1 MSRTVYVNGE
11 YLPEEQAKVSVF
23 DRGFLFA
30 DGIYEVSSVLDHKL
44 VDNAAHL
51 ARMRRSLGELDMPS
65 PATDEQIVAIQ
76 NELIARNDLEEGVVY
91 LQITRGVADRDFA
104 YPAAGVLPSLVM
116 FTQAR
121 AVADNPTAERGISV
135 ISLPEIRWQRRD
147 IKTVGL
153 LAASMA
159 KQAALNAG
167 ADDAWMVEDGLVTE
181 GSSNNAYI
189 VTTDGV
195 LVTRQLGTEI
205 LHGITR
211 AAVLR
216 LSHEENV
223 PVEERP
229 FSLDEAYAATE
240 AFITSASTFVMPVV
254 KIDGRVIG
262 NGEPGPVARKLRA
275 VYIEAARSRP
285 DL

>member
-11 YLPEEQAKVSVF
+11 YLPEDHAKISVF

-30 DGIYEVSSVLDHKL
+30 DGIYEVSSVLDGKL
-44 VDNAAHL
+44 LDNAAHL
-51 ARMRRSLGELDMPS
+51 ARMRRSLRELEMPS
-65 PATDEQIVAIQ
+65 PASDEQIVTVQ
-76 NELIARNDLEEGVVY
+76 QELIARNDLQEGVVY
-91 LQITRGVADRDFA
+91 LQITRGAADRDFA
-104 YPAAGVLPSLVM
+104 YPTDAQPSLVV

-121 AVADNPTAERGISV
+121 AIVDSPAARRGISV
-135 ISLPEIRWQRRD
+135 VSMPDIRWQRRD

-167 ADDAWMVEDGLVTE
+167 ADDAWLVEDGLVTE

-189 VTTDGV
+189 VTADGV
-195 LVTRQLGTEI
+195 LVTRHLSNEI

-216 LSHEENV
+216 LSREDNV
-223 PVEERP
+223 TVEERA
-229 FSLDEAYAATE
+229 FSLDEAHAASE

-254 KIDGRVIG
+254 KIDDQIIG
-262 NGEPGPVARKLRA
+262 TGKPGPVSQRLRELY
-275 VYIEAARSRP
+275 VDAARNGP
-285 DL
+285 HP

>member
-11 YLPEEQAKVSVF
+11 YLPEAQAKISVF

-30 DGIYEVSSVLDHKL
+30 DGIYEVSSVLDGKL
-44 VDNAAHL
+44 LDNAAHL
-51 ARMRRSLGELDMPS
+51 VRMRRSLRELDMPS
-65 PATDEQIVAIQ
+65 PATDEQIAAVQ
-76 NELIARNDLEEGVVY
+76 QELIARNDLDEGVVY
-91 LQITRGVADRDFA
+91 LQITRGAADRDFA
-104 YPAAGVLPSLVM
+104 YPADAQPSLVM

-121 AVADNPTAERGISV
+121 AIVDSPAARRGISV
-135 ISLPEIRWQRRD
+135 ISMTDIRWQRRD

-167 ADDAWMVEDGLVTE
+167 ADDAWLVEDGLVTE

-189 VTTDGV
+189 VTADGV
-195 LVTRQLGTEI
+195 LVTRHLSNEI

-216 LSHEENV
+216 LSREDNV
-223 PVEERP
+223 TVEERA
-229 FSLDEAYAATE
+229 FSLDEAYAASE

-254 KIDGRVIG
+254 KIDDQVIG
-262 NGEPGPVARKLRA
+262 TGEPGPTAIRLRELYIDTARQ
-275 VYIEAARSRP
+275 SP
-285 DL
+285 HP

>member
-11 YLPEEQAKVSVF
+11 YLPEAQAKISIF

-30 DGIYEVSSVLDHKL
+30 DGIYEVSSVLDGKL
-44 VDNAAHL
+44 LDNAAHL
-51 ARMRRSLGELDMPS
+51 ARMRRSLRELEMPS
-65 PATDEQIVAIQ
+65 PATDEQIAAVQ
-76 NELIARNDLEEGVVY
+76 QELIARNDLHEGVVY
-91 LQITRGVADRDFA
+91 LQITRGAADRDFA
-104 YPAAGVLPSLVM
+104 YPADAQPSLVM

-121 AVADNPTAERGISV
+121 AIVDSPAARRGISV
-135 ISLPEIRWQRRD
+135 VSMQDIRWQRRD

-167 ADDAWMVEDGLVTE
+167 ADDAWLVEDGLVTE

-189 VTTDGV
+189 VTADGV
-195 LVTRQLGTEI
+195 LVTRHLSNEI

-216 LSHEENV
+216 LSREDNMT
-223 PVEERP
+223 VEERA
-229 FSLDEAYAATE
+229 FSLDEAYAASE

-254 KIDGRVIG
+254 KIDDQVIG
-262 NGEPGPVARKLRA
+262 TGEPGPVSQRLRELY
-275 VYIEAARSRP
+275 VDAARGDP
-285 DL
+285 PT

>member
-11 YLPEEQAKVSVF
+11 YLPEAQAKISVF

-30 DGIYEVSSVLDHKL
+30 DGIYEVSSVLDGKL
-44 VDNAAHL
+44 LDNAAHL
-51 ARMRRSLGELDMPS
+51 VRMRRSLRELDMPS
-65 PATDEQIVAIQ
+65 PATDERIAAVQQ
-76 NELIARNDLEEGVVY
+76 ELIARNDLDEGVVY
-91 LQITRGVADRDFA
+91 LQITRGAADRDFA
-104 YPAAGVLPSLVM
+104 YPADAQPSLVM

-121 AVADNPTAERGISV
+121 AIVDSPAARRGISV
-135 ISLPEIRWQRRD
+135 ISMTDIRWQRRD

-167 ADDAWMVEDGLVTE
+167 ADDAWLVEDGLVTE

-189 VTTDGV
+189 VTADGV
-195 LVTRQLGTEI
+195 LVTRHLSNEI

-216 LSHEENV
+216 LSREDNV
-223 PVEERP
+223 TVEERA
-229 FSLDEAYAATE
+229 FSLDEAYAASE

-254 KIDGRVIG
+254 KIDDQVIG
-262 NGEPGPVARKLRA
+262 TGEPGPTAIRLRELYIDTARQ
-275 VYIEAARSRP
+275 SP
-285 DL
+285 DP

>member
-11 YLPEEQAKVSVF
+11 YLLETQAKISVF

-30 DGIYEVSSVLDHKL
+30 DGIYEVSSVLDGKL
-44 VDNAAHL
+44 IDNVAHL
-51 ARMRRSLGELDMPS
+51 VRMRRSMRELDMPS
-65 PATDEQIVAIQ
+65 PATDEQISAIQ
-76 NELIARNDLEEGVVY
+76 RELVARNQLREGALY
-91 LQITRGVADRDFA
+91 LQVTRGAADRDFA
-104 YPAAGVLPSLVM
+104 YPSDPQPSLVM

-121 AVADNPTAERGISV
+121 SIVDSPAAARGISV
-135 ISLPEIRWQRRD
+135 VSIPDIRWQRRD

-167 ADDAWMVEDGLVTE
+167 ADDAWLIEDGLVTE

-189 VTTDGV
+189 VTASGV
-195 LVTRQLGTEI
+195 LVTRHLSNQI

-216 LSHEENV
+216 LSKEDDV
-223 PVEERP
+223 PVEERA
-229 FSLDEAYAATE
+229 FTLDEAYAANE
-240 AFITSASTFVMPVV
+240 AFITSASAFVMPVV
-254 KIDGRVIG
+254 KIDSHTIG
-262 NGEPGPVARKLRA
+262 SGEPGPISRRLRELYIDTARQNA
-275 VYIEAARSRP
+275 DV
-285 DL
+285 

>member
-11 YLPEEQAKVSVF
+11 YLPEEQAKISVF

-30 DGIYEVSSVLDHKL
+30 DGIYEVSSVLDGKL

-51 ARMRRSLGELDMPS
+51 ARMHRSLRELEMQS
-65 PATDEQIVAIQ
+65 PASDEQILAIQ
-76 NELIARNDLEEGVVY
+76 QALIARNDLDEGVVY
-91 LQITRGVADRDFA
+91 LQVTRGAADRDFA
-104 YPAAGVLPSLVM
+104 YPADAQPSLVM

-121 AVADNPTAERGISV
+121 AIVESPAAQRGIIV
-135 ISLPEIRWQRRD
+135 ISLPDIRWQRRD

-167 ADDAWMVEDGLVTE
+167 ADDAWMVENDLVTE

-189 VTTDGV
+189 VTADGV
-195 LVTRQLGTEI
+195 LVTRHLGNEI

-216 LSHEENV
+216 LSHEADL
-223 PVEERP
+223 PVEERA
-229 FSLDEAYAATE
+229 FSLDEAYAASE

-254 KIDGRVIG
+254 KIDERIIG
-262 NGEPGPVARKLRA
+262 SGEPGPVARKLREL
-275 VYIEAARSRP
+275 YIAAAREEP
-285 DL
+285 HP